1 MNALYNVFA
10 SKNPPDNT
18 IKRIEAL
25 EAKVADLDGFK
36 DQATQQLA
44 KHTSDIASLQG
55 LQDILNQHDARIKA
69 LENMEAPTVSGDLD
83 TDAILKQV
91 NLVKSELS
99 QVRNDL
105 SSFSTKTTNDLAA
118 LRIELQGY
126 TDKETGDVKKM
137 LTKRIDDV
145 SENLRYELERL
156 RAEFETFR
164 SKDFKDLEAR
174 VAALEKKFLK
184 LQEMMANLKI
194 PEASG
199 GGVSQEEF
207 DALAQ
212 RVANLEDALN
222 MFRDQFSKWI
232 KEMQDGLNQKADF
245 AQLDKSL

>member
-1 MNALYNVFA
+1 M
-10 SKNPPDNT
+10 
-18 IKRIEAL
+18 
-25 EAKVADLDGFK
+25 
-36 DQATQQLA
+36 
-44 KHTSDIASLQG
+44 
-55 LQDILNQHDARIKA
+55 
-69 LENMEAPTVSGDLD
+69 
-83 TDAILKQV
+83 
-91 NLVKSELS
+91 
-99 QVRNDL
+99 

-118 LRIELQGY
+118 LRMELQGY

-194 PEASG
+194 PEAAG

-212 RVANLEDALN
+212 RVQNLEDALA
-222 MFRDQFSKWI
+222 MFRD
-232 KEMQDGLNQKADF
+232 
-245 AQLDKSL
+245 

>member
-1 MNALYNVFA
+1 M
-10 SKNPPDNT
+10 
-18 IKRIEAL
+18 
-25 EAKVADLDGFK
+25 
-36 DQATQQLA
+36 
-44 KHTSDIASLQG
+44 
-55 LQDILNQHDARIKA
+55 
-69 LENMEAPTVSGDLD
+69 
-83 TDAILKQV
+83 
-91 NLVKSELS
+91 
-99 QVRNDL
+99 

-222 MFRDQFSKWI
+222 MFRD
-232 KEMQDGLNQKADF
+232 
-245 AQLDKSL
+245 